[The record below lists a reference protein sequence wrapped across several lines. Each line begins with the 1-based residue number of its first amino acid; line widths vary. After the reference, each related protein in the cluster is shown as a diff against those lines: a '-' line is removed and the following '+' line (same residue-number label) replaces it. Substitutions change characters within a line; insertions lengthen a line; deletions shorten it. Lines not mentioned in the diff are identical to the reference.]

1 MSSLLTEITPL
12 SEKDC
17 FYIVERHKSEFL
29 FPLHRHRDY
38 ELNFIENGRG
48 VRRVVGDSVEEIGDY
63 ELTLVAGESLVH
75 AWEQG
80 SCTYSDVREITI
92 QFAPELFSPELLGKN
107 QFSSIRKMLA
117 RAEHGLTFS
126 LKTIMKVYSM
136 LDILASQ
143 TERFEQFLCFLK
155 ILNELS
161 LAEDSRVLASSAFA
175 KVEGDVESR
184 RINKVKQYISE
195 HYNEEVRLEF
205 EQTLGAQDMNAKW
218 LDLIRNSK
226 MLLANTISGDGQ
238 AVAEAISKL
247 RETEYAPTFYND
259 EQSLRYI
266 IKFAYIACIGQY
278 MKVEEL
284 PSGKGIAD
292 VVYLP
297 KHRSSLPALVI
308 ELKWNQTAGGAIEQI
323 KERSYPAILKEYQD
337 EIILVGI
344 NYDTKT
350 KEHSCVIQKMI

>member
-195 HYNEEVRLEF
+195 HYNEEVRLDDLSSIAGMSTSAFCRFFKTHTGRTVMDYLIDIRLGNAARLLVDTTAPISEICWQCGF
-205 EQTLGAQDMNAKW
+205 NNLSNFNRIFKAKRGYTPRDFRTLFKKN
-218 LDLIRNSK
+218 R
-226 MLLANTISGDGQ
+226 
-238 AVAEAISKL
+238 V
-247 RETEYAPTFYND
+247 F
-259 EQSLRYI
+259 
-266 IKFAYIACIGQY
+266 
-278 MKVEEL
+278 V
-284 PSGKGIAD
+284 
-292 VVYLP
+292 
-297 KHRSSLPALVI
+297 
-308 ELKWNQTAGGAIEQI
+308 
-323 KERSYPAILKEYQD
+323 
-337 EIILVGI
+337 
-344 NYDTKT
+344 
-350 KEHSCVIQKMI
+350 